1 MYELTIERFLH
12 VAHALRLHDGE
23 LEPMHSHRWQVLVQV
38 SAERL
43 DAIGVVMDF
52 NELDRLVAGT
62 LAEFEGQVLNQLP
75 AFASE
80 SCSSERMAE
89 LIYRR
94 LQPKLPSVV
103 QLDCVT
109 LLRDEAIR
117 ARFSYRRAPP
127 RIP

>member
-12 VAHALRLHDGE
+12 VAHALRLYDGAR
-23 LEPMHSHRWQVLVQV
+23 EPLHSHRWQVLVQV

-43 DAIGVVMDF
+43 DPIGVVMDF
-52 NELDRLVAGT
+52 NQLDRLVAET
-62 LAEFEGQVLNQLP
+62 LAEFDGKELNQLP

-89 LIYRR
+89 VIFRR
-94 LQPKLPSVV
+94 LLPKLPPQVR
-103 QLDCVT
+103 LDCVT

-117 ARFSYRRAPP
+117 ARFSYRADAP
-127 RIP
+127 RG